1 MADPTTAPTGDP
13 TPAAAPAAPGADP
26 AAPVTVLGSDPAPAS
41 TPAAAAP
48 AAPATDIKYEFKF
61 AEGAPPAADEL
72 KGEMEAWAKEHK
84 LAPEAAQKAADF
96 AAKYAESMAEKLT
109 TEMATM
115 RTDWAAQA
123 RADKDYGGD
132 NFDANMAAANAALQR
147 FGNLELIKVLKDT
160 GLGNHPEMI
169 RLFHNIHKTIS
180 QDSVA
185 AAITASASA
194 EKTQAQRMYGAG
206 ST

>member
-1 MADPTTAPTGDP
+1 MTDPTPAPTGDP
-13 TPAAAPAAPGADP
+13 TPAPAPAPSGDPAPAPAPVAVLGADPAPAATAAPAAPSAD
-26 AAPVTVLGSDPAPAS
+26 VVYD
-41 TPAAAAP
+41 
-48 AAPATDIKYEFKF
+48 FKF
-61 AEGAPPAADEL
+61 AEGAPSAPDEL
-72 KGEMEAWAKEHK
+72 KSEMEAWAKEHK

-96 AAKYAESMAEKLT
+96 AAKYGESLAEKFTNDMVKL
-109 TEMATM
+109 
-115 RTDWAAQA
+115 RTDWATQA

-132 NFDANMAAANAALQR
+132 NFDKNMAAANAALQQ
-147 FGNLELIKVLKDT
+147 FGSLDLIKVLQDT

-194 EKTQAQRMYGAG
+194 DKTQAQRMYGAG
-206 ST
+206 S